1 MQNEM
6 RGIRNPRGQVGFV
19 ADMKERNYMQ
29 PVSSFASIFWRT
41 LSSRLRIKKTYSV
54 SSFFES
60 KNVLQKR
67 FLNLQVE

>member
-29 PVSSFASIFWRT
+29 PVC
-41 LSSRLRIKKTYSV
+41 
-54 SSFFES
+54 SFFEFLTPTLS
-60 KNVLQKR
+60 EEIREYVLVPKYQ
-67 FLNLQVE
+67 F

>member
-29 PVSSFASIFWRT
+29 PVSSFASIFWGT
-41 LSSRLRIKKTYSV
+41 LDNLKIKNLKIRKPKNKLFSSL
-54 SSFFES
+54 
-60 KNVLQKR
+60 KNRNQGKAKP
-67 FLNLQVE
+67 